1 MKFNPYNRQLLM
13 LSAVDSYY
21 AAIGMQPDQSRKA
34 EQVRARN
41 AIGVALLQWADNQE
55 QVANILKRDRSTIA
69 HMMLNHENNL
79 QYWKGYA
86 DLYDKATLIVENR
99 LSASSKADKLAD
111 ITNKI
116 YLLEQEAALLRNEL
130 NSITQ

>member
-1 MKFNPYNRQLLM
+1 M

>member
-1 MKFNPYNRQLLM
+1 MKFNPHNKNLLM
-13 LSAVDSYY
+13 QSAVSSYY
-21 AAIGMQPDQSRKA
+21 SSIEMIPDDTRKSD
-34 EQVRARN
+34 QVKARN
-41 AIGVALLQWADNQE
+41 AIAVALMHWANNQQE
-55 QVANILKRDRSTIA
+55 VADILGRDRSTVA
-69 HMMLNHENNL
+69 HMLLNHNENL
-79 QYWKGYA
+79 KYYKGYA
-86 DLYDKATLIVENR
+86 ELYERAKFIVDNR

>member
-13 LSAVDSYY
+13 LSAVETYY
-21 AAIGMQPDQSRKA
+21 AVIGMQPDESRKA

-69 HMMLNHENNL
+69 HMMINHDSNM
-79 QYWKGYA
+79 QYWKGYS
-86 DLYDKATLIVENR
+86 DLYEKAKLIVDNR

-116 YLLEQEAALLRNEL
+116 FLLEQEAALLRNEL
-130 NSITQ
+130 NTITQ

>member
-1 MKFNPYNRQLLM
+1 
-13 LSAVDSYY
+13 
-21 AAIGMQPDQSRKA
+21 
-34 EQVRARN
+34 
-41 AIGVALLQWADNQE
+41 
-55 QVANILKRDRSTIA
+55 
-69 HMMLNHENNL
+69 MMLNHENNL

-86 DLYDKATLIVENR
+86 DLYEKATLIVENR

>member
-1 MKFNPYNRQLLM
+1 MKFNPHNRQLLM
-13 LSAVDSYY
+13 LTAVDSYY
-21 AAIGMQPDQSRKA
+21 AAIGMQPDESRKA

-55 QVANILKRDRSTIA
+55 QVANILRRDRSTVA

-79 QYWKGYA
+79 KYWKGYSE
-86 DLYDKATLIVENR
+86 LYDKAKLIVDNR

-116 YLLEQEAALLRNEL
+116 YLLEQEASLLRNEL
-130 NSITQ
+130 NSIIQ

>member
-21 AAIGMQPDQSRKA
+21 AAIGMQPDESRKS

-55 QVANILKRDRSTIA
+55 QVANILGRDRSTVA
-69 HMMLNHENNL
+69 HMMINHDNNL
-79 QYWKGYA
+79 KYWKGYA
-86 DLYDKATLIVENR
+86 ELYDKAKLIVDNR

-130 NSITQ
+130 NSIAQ

>member
-1 MKFNPYNRQLLM
+1 M

-21 AAIGMQPDQSRKA
+21 AAIGMQPDESRKA

>member
-21 AAIGMQPDQSRKA
+21 AAIGMQPDESRKA